1 MPLTSRSTK
10 PMPGAGLLN
19 RLTRSQVLHLADRRR
34 VVIGREKT
42 NRDAGHRGVDAA
54 AVSCSRSAAGSV
66 TGRRQA
72 KSRQR

>member
-19 RLTRSQVLHLADRRR
+19 RLTRSRVLHLADRRR